1 VNAIGRPV
9 SPLPAYGCL
18 LAAARVMTRGATLET
33 IRRTFVTIA
42 MRVEARESY
51 VAFGNPLLLG
61 ASGTDKRAW
70 DKQRCAPS
78 TATRVAE
85 PRGIARRGVSLR
97 AIDLAGLR
105 AQEPLLETADE
116 LCAVATSLG
125 ALPREADTMWLGERT
140 TERNL
145 KSLSRQGKLAHYKV
159 LHFATH
165 GLLAGES
172 EAIVKARAEPAP

>member
-1 VNAIGRPV
+1 VSAIGRPV
-9 SPLPAYGCL
+9 SPLPANGCL
-18 LAAARVMTRGATLET
+18 MAAARVTTRAPKRSRWRGATLEA
-33 IRRTFVTIA
+33 IRRTFVKIA

-70 DKQRCAPS
+70 DKQRCTPS

-125 ALPREADTMWLGERT
+125 GLPREADTMWLGERA
-140 TERNL
+140 TERMGR
-145 KSLSRQGKLAHYKV
+145 SRNGWNR
-159 LHFATH
+159 
-165 GLLAGES
+165 S
-172 EAIVKARAEPAP
+172 